1 MLNTNEKVY
10 ETDST
15 LCELCRGRLICDPDT
30 DEKVCCSCGM
40 VYENADA
47 HFGFSWSSQS
57 RGLIAKPET
66 AESASSMTYDLDL
79 PTVIGNKN
87 FDAHGNGISDRN
99 ELFRLRKLNNLT
111 IYRDSKRKSLSK
123 AIDTIKRATDML
135 GVGDAVG
142 EVAYEIYRKC
152 NEGGVTRRKSIADL
166 ALASVYVA
174 LKELGIARSVHEI
187 EQVTKEM
194 NARSVHHY
202 YNFLMN
208 ELKIR
213 STSPDASSF
222 VSRIAAKAGLSG
234 KIERRAIDI
243 LLRVKDSPV
252 LISKKPVPL
261 AACALYLAAEFCG
274 EPVTQL
280 RIACA
285 SEVTPVTIRKRS
297 LEIIQIL
304 EDTRQAEM
312 TSQANTQRN
321 PERAL
326 EEPLLA

>member
-1 MLNTNEKVY
+1 MLSIQETVF
-10 ETDST
+10 ETDSAI
-15 LCELCRGRLICDPDT
+15 CKLCRGRLICDSDT
-30 DEKVCCSCGM
+30 DERVCGSCGI
-40 VYENADA
+40 VWEGAGT
-47 HFGFSWSSQS
+47 HFGFSSSS
-57 RGLIAKPET
+57 RSLGLIVRPNA
-66 AESASSMTYDLDL
+66 AESASSMAYDIDL

-87 FDAHGNGISDRN
+87 FDAHGNGIRDSY
-99 ELFRLRKLNNLT
+99 ELCRLRKLNNLT
-111 IYRDSKRKSLSK
+111 LYRDPKRKSLSK
-123 AIDTIKRATDML
+123 AIDTIKRATEML
-135 GVGDAVG
+135 GVGEAVG

-152 NEGGVTRRKSIADL
+152 NEGGVTRRKSIADV

-187 EQVTKEM
+187 DQVTKGM
-194 NARSVHHY
+194 NARSVRHY

-213 STSPDASSF
+213 STSSDASSF

-234 KIERRAIDI
+234 RIERKAIDI
-243 LLRVKDSPV
+243 LLLVKDSPV

-261 AACALYLAAEFCG
+261 AACALYVAAELCG

-297 LEIIQIL
+297 LEILDIL
-304 EDTRQAEM
+304 KNSPQGVRETKAQAP
-312 TSQANTQRN
+312 ALV
-321 PERAL
+321 L
-326 EEPLLA
+326 EELLVVP